1 VDRETTSPGT
11 SSVATS
17 DRDDWDRH
25 WQEYARSSAG
35 NPAQEFRRR
44 LIIKLL
50 SPVSTPARILDVGSG
65 TGDLALDLRGIFPD
79 AEIVGIELSESGVEL
94 ARAKVPDAL
103 FVQQDLLA
111 PAPPPAGL
119 QGWATHAVCSEVLE
133 HVDEPGRLLA
143 NARAFMGP
151 GCKLVVT
158 VPGGPITR
166 YDAHIGHRKHFR
178 PDDLATLLRDSG
190 FEVLRAT
197 GAGFPAFNL
206 YRLLM
211 LALGRRL
218 IGVAGSV
225 TPSAPALVVSK
236 FFGALLRRD
245 TRLSRRGWQIV
256 AVARRPDPETVG

>member
-1 VDRETTSPGT
+1 VDRETTSTGT

-25 WQEYARSSAG
+25 WQEYARSSAS

-50 SPVSTPARILDVGSG
+50 APVSSRARILDIGSG
-65 TGDLALDLRGIFPD
+65 TGDLALDLRGIFPN

-133 HVDEPGRLLA
+133 HVDDPGRLLA
-143 NARAFMGP
+143 NAQAFMGP
-151 GCKLVVT
+151 GCRLVVT

-166 YDAHIGHRKHFR
+166 YDAHIGHRRHFR
-178 PDDLATLLRDSG
+178 PEDVAALLRDSG
-190 FEVLRAT
+190 FEVVRAS

-218 IGVAGSV
+218 IGVAGSAM
-225 TPSAPALVVSK
+225 PSAPARTVSR
-236 FFGALLRRD
+236 FFGALLRRN
-245 TRLSRRGWQIV
+245 TRLSRGGWQIV
-256 AVARRPDPETVG
+256 AVARRATPETPG